1 MRNKSRNNKNSTT
14 TEFIFDHSQY
24 IDQKV
29 ELPVENEEQR
39 RSKVVILSKCYKKRC
54 YKILLLLALK
64 KSFQSYS
71 KFYLYEKEAEK

>member
-29 ELPVENEEQR
+29 KLPVENEEQR
-39 RSKVVILSKCYKKRC
+39 RSKVVIRKDVIRSYCFLH
-54 YKILLLLALK
+54 LK
-64 KSFQSYS
+64 KVF
-71 KFYLYEKEAEK
+71 KAI